1 MSAFIVSN
9 THIDALLTAGLH
21 KYNGRDGDSVFW
33 EIAGADGNPEYQI
46 LTERNA
52 SQVGAMLLAENQ
64 RSVNDRYD
72 TDELEPIYEFQELPG
87 TPEPT
92 TVLNAIR
99 CYRYQSCEHD
109 GWESSEAAQVIGAI
123 ESKMIREVCENDDTW
138 EITDPN
144 VFKPAGP
151 EAKFVRGFRR

>member
-9 THIDALLTAGLH
+9 THIDALLTAGLC
-21 KYNGRDGDSVFW
+21 KYNGGDGDSVFW
-33 EIAGADGNPEYQI
+33 NITGVDGETEQRI
-46 LTERNA
+46 LTPGNV

-72 TDELEPIYEFQELPG
+72 TDELEPIYEFHKLPG

-123 ESKMIREVCENDDTW
+123 ESKMIRELCEHDDTW

-144 VFKPAGP
+144 VFKPAEP
-151 EAKFVRGFRR
+151 EPRFGRGFGR

>member
-9 THIDALLTAGLH
+9 THIDALLTAGL
-21 KYNGRDGDSVFW
+21 YESNGVSW
-33 EIAGADGNPEYQI
+33 YITGADGNPEQRT
-46 LTERNA
+46 LTHDNA
-52 SQVGAMLLAENQ
+52 SQVGAILLAENQ
-64 RSVNDRYD
+64 RSVNSRYH
-72 TDELEPIYEFQELPG
+72 ENEPVGIYEFQELPG

-123 ESKMIREVCENDDTW
+123 ESKMIRELCEHDDTW
-138 EITDPN
+138 EINDPN
-144 VFKPAGP
+144 VFKPAEP
-151 EAKFVRGFRR
+151 EPRFGRGFGR